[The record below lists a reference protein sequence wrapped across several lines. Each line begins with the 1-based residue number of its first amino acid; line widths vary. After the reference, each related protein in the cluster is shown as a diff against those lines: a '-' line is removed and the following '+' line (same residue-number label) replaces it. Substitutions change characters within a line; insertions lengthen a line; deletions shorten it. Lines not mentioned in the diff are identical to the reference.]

1 MSAVDFGVDIIIF
14 IIIIYLILKVADFI
28 KHTKAKL
35 NEMDKKIDE
44 IRKYIDDKE

>member
-14 IIIIYLILKVADFI
+14 IIIIYLISKVADFI

-35 NEMDKKIDE
+35 DEIDKKIDE

>member
-14 IIIIYLILKVADFI
+14 IIIIYLISKVADFI
-28 KHTKAKL
+28 KYTKTKL
-35 NEMDKKIDE
+35 EEMDKKIDE